1 MTRIVFLFFV
11 FCFFLLQFQLC
22 GLSVVLTGLV
32 SKVKG
37 PESKLS
43 IYNRW
48 NPFWSSTRVC
58 LKDFFFRFRVF
69 QGGYPISRSV
79 RSEIGLCSRGLQGL
93 QGLWFLMEEKIFI
106 FLRSKIPLDMLLR
119 DGVGVFL
126 SAAK

>member
-1 MTRIVFLFFV
+1 
-11 FCFFLLQFQLC
+11 
-22 GLSVVLTGLV
+22 
-32 SKVKG
+32 
-37 PESKLS
+37 
-43 IYNRW
+43 
-48 NPFWSSTRVC
+48 
-58 LKDFFFRFRVF
+58 VF

-79 RSEIGLCSRGLQGL
+79 RSEIGLCSRGL